1 MKKIPITTYKTPD
14 EIDAVIK
21 EREAQAALL
30 PPGGAR
36 QSVLAEVMRLRSYAE
51 MKRLF
56 A

>member
-1 MKKIPITTYKTPD
+1 MKKIPISKYKTPD
-14 EIDAVIK
+14 EIDAIIK
-21 EREAQAALL
+21 ERDSVAALL

-36 QSVLAEVMRLRSYAE
+36 QSILAEVMRLRAYAE

>member
-1 MKKIPITTYKTPD
+1 MKKIPVAVYKTPE
-14 EIDAVIK
+14 EIEAIIK
-21 EREAQAALL
+21 EREAQAMLL

-51 MKRLF
+51 MKRLL